1 MQVSEYE
8 LKPGCGSEPVTEE
21 NKREYVELMVT
32 WRLSRCRN
40 SQMNS
45 LRQGLRE
52 MLPLQYLTDFDSQEL
67 EWVIAGTAEINM
79 EDWKKHTLYWGCKL
93 TFAPFMCMV
102 VWKCSHIVMC
112 VCSLQQESSGD
123 PVVLGG
129 CGGLP

>member
-1 MQVSEYE
+1 MRCLVLTIIMALLCLQVSEYE
-8 LKPGCGSEPVTEE
+8 LKPGGGSEQVTES
-21 NKREYVELMVT
+21 NKEEYVDLMVS

-79 EDWKKHTLYWGCKL
+79 DDWKKNTLYWGSKHCHH
-93 TFAPFMCMV
+93 F
-102 VWKCSHIVMC
+102 SH
-112 VCSLQQESSGD
+112 SST
-123 PVVLGG
+123 
-129 CGGLP
+129 